1 MIKKFF
7 SVVMVCVIFFAN
19 TNFILAADN
28 FFPEYQNPNDIMIT
42 RPTNN
47 FKTYEENIS
56 LFGACDYD
64 YPLYVNDK
72 EVKYTEH
79 GFFVS
84 YEKLNDGENIFVLKN
99 GEHEKQICVIKKTP
113 ESNPTKP
120 NDKIK
125 FFETKKSG
133 VVTRDYISH
142 RTRPDEANDDLIEPL
157 VKGTLVNILGE
168 TDEYYFLSDKTFIYK
183 ESVDIFDDELE
194 ENKIYGIDFDLNSTE
209 IKFLMDRSSLYQVNQ
224 NGNEIELVIFD
235 SSLDENFDLALENN
249 FLIEKMDYRYDDEKK
264 SVNFKIGL
272 NENTKTNGYE
282 VKFEDNNLVLR
293 LQLLP
298 EVNSYEKNLDGVKIV
313 VDAGHG
319 GNDFGTLGPAGTK
332 YLNEKDINLMIANK
346 LAEHLKNLGAEVI
359 MNRTDD
365 IFVPLADRV
374 KNIKENKPDFS
385 ISIHGNSRLETK
397 DYLEVSGLIVYHTF
411 NINNAPEFI
420 SRALSQ
426 KLDFVREHQISN
438 LALTRITNCPA
449 IVVET
454 SFLSNP
460 NDYERLINPEE
471 QNKIAQAITNS
482 VQEYFYSM
490 K

>member
-1 MIKKFF
+1 MIKKIFF
-7 SVVMVCVIFFAN
+7 VLMVYVIFFSS
-19 TNFILAADN
+19 TNFIWAEDI
-28 FFPEYQNPNDIMIT
+28 FFREYQNPKDIIIT

-47 FKTYEENIS
+47 FQTNEENIS
-56 LFGACDYD
+56 LYGACDYN
-64 YPLYVNDK
+64 YPLYINGT
-72 EVKYTEH
+72 EIKYTEH
-79 GFFVS
+79 GFFAS

-99 GEHEKQICVIKKTP
+99 GEHEKKICVIKKMP
-113 ESNPTKP
+113 ESNPKKL
-120 NDKIK
+120 NSEIK

-133 VVTRDYISH
+133 VVTRDNISH
-142 RTRPDEANDDLIEPL
+142 RTRPDEENDDLIEPL

-168 TDEYYFLSDKTFIYK
+168 TDEYYFISDKTFIYK
-183 ESVDIFDDELE
+183 EVVDILDGELA
-194 ENKIYGIDFDLNSTE
+194 ENKIKEIDFNLNSPE
-209 IKFLMDRSSLYQVNQ
+209 IKFFMDRNSLYRVNQ
-224 NGNEIELVIFD
+224 NGNEIELIIFD
-235 SSLDENFDLALENN
+235 SSLGENFNFDLKNN
-249 FLIEKMDYRYDDEKK
+249 FLIEKMNYKYNDEKK
-264 SVNFKIGL
+264 SVSFKMDL
-272 NENTKTNGYE
+272 NKNIKTHGYE
-282 VKFEDNNLVLR
+282 IKFENNNLILR

-298 EVNSYEKNLDGVKIV
+298 ALNLNEKNLDGVKIV

-319 GNDFGTLGPAGTK
+319 GNDFGTLGPAGIK

-365 IFVPLADRV
+365 TFVSLAERV
-374 KNIKENKPDFS
+374 KNIKENKADFS

-397 DYLEVSGLIVYHTF
+397 DYLGASGLIVYHTF

-420 SRALSQ
+420 SNSLSQ
-426 KLDFVREHQISN
+426 KLDFVLNHKISN

-449 IVVET
+449 VLIET

-471 QNKIAQAITNS
+471 QNKIAQAIANS
-482 VQEYFYSM
+482 VQEYFASI

>member
-7 SVVMVCVIFFAN
+7 SVVMACVIFFAN
-19 TNFILAADN
+19 TNFILAAD
-28 FFPEYQNPNDIMIT
+28 FFPEYQNPKDIIIT

-47 FKTYEENIS
+47 FQTYGENIS
-56 LFGACDYD
+56 LYGACDYD

-79 GFFVS
+79 GFFAS

-99 GEHEKQICVIKKTP
+99 GEHEKKICVIKKIAK
-113 ESNPTKP
+113 SNPT
-120 NDKIK
+120 NLNGEIKI
-125 FFETKKSG
+125 FETKKSG
-133 VVTRDYISH
+133 VVVKDNISH
-142 RTRPDEANDDLIEPL
+142 RSRPDEANDDLIEPL

-168 TDEYYFLSDKTFIYK
+168 TDEYYFISDKTFIYK

-194 ENKIYGIDFDLNSTE
+194 ENKIYSIDFDLNSPE
-209 IKFLMDRSSLYQVNQ
+209 IKFVMDRNSLYQVNQ
-224 NGNEIELVIFD
+224 NGNEIELAIFD
-235 SSLDENFDLALENN
+235 SSLDENFDFDLENN
-249 FLIEKMDYRYDDEKK
+249 FLIEKMDYKHDDEKE
-264 SVNFKIGL
+264 SVNFKINL
-272 NENTKTNGYE
+272 NENIKTNGYE
-282 VKFEDNNLVLR
+282 VKFENNNLILR

-298 EVNSYEKNLDGVKIV
+298 ELNSHEKKLDGVKIV

-319 GNDFGTLGPAGTK
+319 GKDFGTLGPAGTK

-359 MNRTDD
+359 MNRTND

-397 DYLEVSGLIVYHTF
+397 DYLAASGLIVYHTF

-420 SRALSQ
+420 SNSLSQ

-449 IVVET
+449 ILVET

-460 NDYERLINPEE
+460 SDYEKLIKPEE
-471 QNKIAQAITNS
+471 QNKIAQAIANS
-482 VQEYFYSM
+482 VPEYFYSI